1 MSKHVQ
7 RYRDHDTNPCIV
19 ETDASR
25 KCMDDNN
32 YKKDMCT
39 NYFIKYRNCRRFWQ
53 NIMVQRRRDGVKPD
67 MPTAEER
74 EKILKSVE
82 MPY

>member
-1 MSKHVQ
+1 ML
-7 RYRDHDTNPCIV
+7 